1 MMPLMD
7 LKVDFAFKQLFGKQ
21 GNEPILIAFLNA
33 TLKLPKNECITFIE
47 ILNSELEPNHLD
59 DKKSVLDI
67 HARTENGARIN
78 IEIQLANRYDMEK
91 RTLYYWSR
99 IYSGQLNEGMGY
111 KELAKTITINILNFR
126 FVKPTER
133 YHTTF
138 HLFEDEEKFLLTD
151 VLEIHFMEIPKL
163 MVNWRKKALN
173 LHEDLLVRWLLL
185 LEAGENED
193 IRRELEAIAM
203 QDSVMKK
210 AFAEWEDISRNPR
223 AWAEYESRRK
233 AILDDAAAVRE
244 AELRAQEAEEKGAL
258 IGALHAAE
266 NIARN
271 LLLSGMD
278 VETVAEHTGL
288 SKEKVA
294 DIQRNVH

>member
-1 MMPLMD
+1 MPLMD
-7 LKVDFAFKQLFGKQ
+7 LKVDFAFKQLFGKP

-33 TLKLPKNECITFIE
+33 ALKLPENERITSIE
-47 ILNSELEPNHLD
+47 ILNSELEPKHLD

-67 HARTENGARIN
+67 HARSENGVRIN

-99 IYSGQLNEGMGY
+99 IYSGQLTEGMGY

-138 HLFEDEEKFLLTD
+138 HLFEDEEDFILTD

-163 MVNWRKKALN
+163 IVNWRRKAVN

-203 QDSVMKK
+203 QDSTMKK
-210 AFAEWEDISRNPR
+210 AFEEWEDISRDPH

-244 AELRAQEAEEKGAL
+244 AELRAQEAQKRGAL
-258 IGALHAAE
+258 EAAE
-266 NIARN
+266 NIAKN

-278 VETVAEHTGL
+278 IETVSQHTGL
-288 SKEKVA
+288 SKKTVEGIHR
-294 DIQRNVH
+294 DIH

>member
-1 MMPLMD
+1 MPLMD

>member
-1 MMPLMD
+1 MPLMD

-33 TLKLPKNECITFIE
+33 TLKLPEHDRITSIE
-47 ILNSELEPNHLD
+47 VLNSELEPKHLD

-67 HARTENGARIN
+67 HARTENSTRIN

-163 MVNWRKKALN
+163 MVNWRRKALN

-210 AFAEWEDISRNPR
+210 AFAEWEDISRDPR

-258 IGALHAAE
+258 QAAE
-266 NIARN
+266 NIARK

-278 VETVAEHTGL
+278 IETVSQHTGL

-294 DIQRNVH
+294 EIQRNVH

>member
-1 MMPLMD
+1 M
-7 LKVDFAFKQLFGKQ
+7 
-21 GNEPILIAFLNA
+21 
-33 TLKLPKNECITFIE
+33 
-47 ILNSELEPNHLD
+47 
-59 DKKSVLDI
+59 DI
-67 HARTENGARIN
+67 HARTENGVRIN

-111 KELAKTITINILNFR
+111 KELAKTITINILDFR

-138 HLFEDEEKFLLTD
+138 HLFEDEEEFLLTD

-163 MVNWRKKALN
+163 MVKWRRKAVN

-185 LEAGENED
+185 PEAGENED

-203 QDSVMKK
+203 QDSAMKK
-210 AFAEWEDISRNPR
+210 AFEEWEDISRDPR

-244 AELRAQEAEEKGAL
+244 DELRAQEAEEKGTL
-258 IGALHAAE
+258 QAAE

-271 LLLSGMD
+271 LLISGMD
-278 VETVAEHTGL
+278 IESVSKNTGL
-288 SKEKVA
+288 SKEKVTH
-294 DIQRNVH
+294 IQQKVQ

>member
-1 MMPLMD
+1 MPLMD

-33 TLKLPKNECITFIE
+33 TLKLPKNECITSIE

-151 VLEIHFMEIPKL
+151 VLEIHFMEIPKI

-210 AFAEWEDISRNPR
+210 AFEEWEDISRDPR

-258 IGALHAAE
+258 IGALQAAE

-294 DIQRNVH
+294 DIQRTVH